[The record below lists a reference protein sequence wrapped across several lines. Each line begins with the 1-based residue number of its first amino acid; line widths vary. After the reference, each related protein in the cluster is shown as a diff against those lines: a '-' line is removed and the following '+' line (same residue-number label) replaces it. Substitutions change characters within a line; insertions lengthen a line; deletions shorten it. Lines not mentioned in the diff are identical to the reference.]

1 MRTTIALVFLLLIS
15 NIGSAE
21 NKDKK
26 VGFISDVEG
35 EASIINA
42 SGEKKCGLGLYVEV
56 GDRIITQNNARIKIM
71 MLDDSLLTIA
81 PKTEFVID
89 NYLVDTNKK
98 SRRSL
103 IGIIRGK
110 IMFYVNKAFSN
121 PDSKFE
127 VKTKTSIAGVRGTKF
142 FYECEE
148 SDFVGVFEGEVE
160 LSSKDKS
167 VRITDG
173 KCADSK
179 KDFMISQLDA
189 GTIEQYNETFKVKK
203 GKMQVAIL
211 NSGTRTSGEGLV
223 EGYYGPPSA
232 KGDSGLG
239 LPVAGKSQERYGG
252 EDIAENTAGRGD
264 VENYGGGDN
273 DKGTNINVGLIPL
286 RIKILLPFVTLKR

>member
-148 SDFVGVFEGEVE
+148 SDFVGVLEGEVE

-252 EDIAENTAGRGD
+252 EDIVENTAGRGD

>member
-89 NYLVDTNKK
+89 DYLVDTNKK

-148 SDFVGVFEGEVE
+148 SDFVGVLEGEVE

-223 EGYYGPPSA
+223 EGYYGSPSA
-232 KGDSGLG
+232 KGDSGLV

-252 EDIAENTAGRGD
+252 EDIVENTAGRGD

-273 DKGTNINVGLIPL
+273 DKGTDINVGLIPL